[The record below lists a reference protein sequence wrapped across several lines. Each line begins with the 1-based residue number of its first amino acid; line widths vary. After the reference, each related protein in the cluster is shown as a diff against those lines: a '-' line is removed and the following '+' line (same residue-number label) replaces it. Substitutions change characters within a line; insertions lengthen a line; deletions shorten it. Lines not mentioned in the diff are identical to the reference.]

1 MRRIPTGIVMIGRG
15 RKQVLI
21 QRLVQNAVRR
31 AQRTFHF
38 IEHHA
43 LVNQRL
49 AVRRGFNTNPFL
61 GEIQRV
67 NMRKKYRVQIHLQEV
82 VEVLAVLT
90 GKRIRRP
97 VAGREGIHKGIERAP
112 NHQEERIAHR
122 KALRATKHG
131 VLENMGNAGGVFGHG
146 LECHQKDILGIIR
159 RQMQMACAGGA
170 VAILTERGL
179 KGWQGNRT
187 NRFKMG
193 MGRKQRRQDIL
204 LKGSRQHNARECLD
218 YGDDSALFQ
227 TRQTAHRL
235 DKRSRHATVAHLS
248 KWAA

>member
-15 RKQVLI
+15 RKQIII

-82 VEVLAVLT
+82 VEVLAVLA
-90 GKRIRRP
+90 GKRIGRP
-97 VAGREGIHKGIERAP
+97 VTGREGIHKGIERAP

-122 KALRATKHG
+122 KALRATKHR
-131 VLENMGNAGGVFGHG
+131 VLQNVCHTSGVFGHG
-146 LECHQKDILGIIR
+146 LERYQKDILRIIG

-170 VAILTERGL
+170 VTILTERGL
-179 KGWQGNRT
+179 QGRQSNGADRLET
-187 NRFKMG
+187 RV
-193 MGRKQRRQDIL
+193 GRIQRRQDIL
-204 LKGSRQHNARECLD
+204 LKGSRQHTARECLD

-235 DKRSRHATVAHLS
+235 DK
-248 KWAA
+248 W